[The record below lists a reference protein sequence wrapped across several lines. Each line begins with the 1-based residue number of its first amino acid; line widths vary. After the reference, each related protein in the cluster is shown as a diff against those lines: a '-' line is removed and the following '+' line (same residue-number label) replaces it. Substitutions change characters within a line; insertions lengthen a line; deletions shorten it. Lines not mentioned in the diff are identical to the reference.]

1 MIIFGYYI
9 CLSSFILIL
18 DFCSLL
24 YVESA
29 DRPGLLV
36 DLVKT
41 VTDIDV
47 AVESGE
53 FDTEVWSC
61 LTFAAS
67 IFIFLF
73 FSFSSIQVYC
83 SSLLFLF
90 GNEVHFLLLS
100 WDLGVVGQGK
110 VSR

>member
-61 LTFAAS
+61 LTYHCSFN
-67 IFIFLF
+67 FY
-73 FSFSSIQVYC
+73 FSFFP
-83 SSLLFLF
+83 SLVSKFVELIST
-90 GNEVHFLLLS
+90 LS
-100 WDLGVVGQGK
+100 LW
-110 VSR
+110 